1 MAHPQIAVFARLAD
15 GNAQTVRRIEG
26 QKTML
31 ARTMHSIYYD
41 AVHDEIIL
49 PNAFSSA
56 VLTFPG
62 DADGEMAPI
71 RVIQGPKT
79 ELLFTD
85 QLDVDPIHNEIFVPM
100 RNDEGGVIHVFDRD
114 ANGDVAPIRKLGG
127 ANSGISYG
135 GLTVDPVHDLLLI
148 AVEGGLGIFNREDS
162 GNVKPMRII
171 TGGPKSGTTGPRS
184 AFMIPGTRNFVATTR
199 RYGAAP
205 KNRMATWNFQTAAD
219 AQSFIGVWSID
230 DDGDAPPQ
238 WTIAHDILKE
248 VRNLALDPKN
258 KTVMAAD
265 KGLNAILT
273 FHFPE
278 AFESTESTSS
288 TQ

>member
-15 GNAQTVRRIEG
+15 GNAQAVRRIEG

-31 ARTMHSIYYD
+31 ARTMHSIFYD

-49 PNAFSSA
+49 PNAFSAA
-56 VLTFPG
+56 VLTFRG
-62 DADGEMAPI
+62 DADGEEAPI

-79 ELLFTD
+79 GLLFTD
-85 QLDVDPIHNEIFVPM
+85 QLDVDPIHNEVFVPM
-100 RNDEGGVIHVFDRD
+100 RNDEGGVIHVFDRG

-127 ANSGISYG
+127 PDSGISG
-135 GLTVDPVHDLLLI
+135 NRVTVDPEHDLLLI
-148 AVEGGLGIFNREDS
+148 DVDGGLGIFNREDS

-171 TGGPKSGTTGPRS
+171 TGGPKSGTTRPRE
-184 AFMIPGTRNFVATTR
+184 AFMVPGTRNFVATTR
-199 RYGAAP
+199 RYGATP
-205 KNRMATWNFQTAAD
+205 KSQVATSNFQTAAE
-219 AQSFIGVWSID
+219 AESFIGVWSID
-230 DDGDAPPQ
+230 DEGDAPPR
-238 WTIAHDILKE
+238 WTIAHNIFKE

-273 FHFPE
+273 FSFPE
-278 AFESTESTSS
+278 AFESATATR
-288 TQ
+288 